1 MKYAISAKNP
11 VRRPHEYPGQC
22 GSIGRVRD
30 LGGIARTSG
39 YGDTS
44 IEQNSYHPPAEMA
57 GGAGYNQGFGIR
69 RHDL

>member
-1 MKYAISAKNP
+1 MSTQGNAAQSAA
-11 VRRPHEYPGQC
+11 
-22 GSIGRVRD
+22 SAT